1 MKVLVPSPLHS
12 YTDGRSTVEAA
23 GATLGDVLVA
33 LDECSP
39 GLRFRIVDEQ
49 DRVRP
54 HINFFVGTELV
65 RRLDHPV
72 EPTDELM
79 IVCAL
84 SGG

>member
-1 MKVLVPSPLHS
+1 MLIPSPLHS
-12 YTDGRSTVEAA
+12 YTGGLSSIDLA
-23 GATLGDVLVA
+23 GTTLGEVLQA
-33 LDECSP
+33 LDERFP

-54 HINFFVGTELV
+54 HINFFVGNALV
-65 RRLDHPV
+65 RRLDHPI
-72 EPTDELM
+72 EGADDLM